1 MEKREIINYIPE
13 GETPKFRVFFARPV
27 KLGAW
32 FFTRCLYSIDVE
44 GKNWQQNLF
53 VVFVGLLTVVTVAVD
68 AVALLVAWIFRAA
81 FYILRELW
89 RLVVYA
95 VKVVFE
101 RFFGTALRWVAF
113 VLVVLILWLKWDE
126 ITAAI
131 RLWHW

>member
-1 MEKREIINYIPE
+1 MKEPETINYIPE
-13 GETPKFRVFFARPV
+13 KETPKFRLYFARPV
-27 KLGAW
+27 AFGAW

-44 GKNWQQNLF
+44 GKVWQQNLF
-53 VVFVGLLTVVTVAVD
+53 VVTVGLLTVVTVAVD
-68 AVALLVAWIFRAA
+68 AVALLAVWTLRAVL
-81 FYILRELW
+81 YILRELW
-89 RLVVYA
+89 RLVVCA

-101 RFFGTALRWVAF
+101 RFFGTALKWIAF

>member
-1 MEKREIINYIPE
+1 MKEPEIINYVPE
-13 GETPKFRVFFARPV
+13 DETPKFRLFFARPV
-27 KLGAW
+27 AFGAW
-32 FFTRCLYSIDVE
+32 FLTRCLYSVDVE
-44 GKNWQQNLF
+44 GKVWQQNLF
-53 VVFVGLLTVVTVAVD
+53 VVLVGLLTAVTVVTDV
-68 AVALLVAWIFRAA
+68 VALLVAWILRAA

-101 RFFGTALRWVAF
+101 RFFGTALRWIAF
-113 VLVVLILWLKWDE
+113 VLVALILLLKWDE

>member
-27 KLGAW
+27 KFGAW

-44 GKNWQQNLF
+44 GKVWQQNLF
-53 VVFVGLLTVVTVAVD
+53 VVFVGLLTVVTVATD

-81 FYILRELW
+81 FYVLRELW

>member
-1 MEKREIINYIPE
+1 MKEPEIINYIPE
-13 GETPKFRVFFARPV
+13 KETPKFRLFFARPV
-27 KLGAW
+27 AFGAW

-44 GKNWQQNLF
+44 GKAWQQNIF
-53 VVFVGLLTVVTVAVD
+53 VVFVGLFTVVTVAAD

-101 RFFGTALRWVAF
+101 RFLGTALRWIAF
-113 VLVVLILWLKWDE
+113 VLVALILWLKWDE
-126 ITAAI
+126 ITAII
-131 RLWHW
+131 RLWRW